1 MSGPPAPERRPRQSL
16 HPVLGAATALV
27 MATTGTV
34 IVPPSTSAAQFSP
47 RGVAVSSQ
55 YRSGLDTMT
64 YGRTQLSTASRDSD
78 RVSDELRAQTLA
90 RRERVEQKRAKR
102 ERVEQK
108 CAKRERAEQ
117 KRVEQ
122 RRAERKRTAR
132 LSANRWVLPLANY
145 SLSARFG
152 EVSWLWSSY
161 HTGLDFVAGYGTA
174 IRSVASGTVTEAS
187 YDGSY
192 GYKTVVTLE
201 NGTELWYCHQTS
213 LAVGVGTAVGPGEV
227 IGYVGTTG
235 NVTGAHLHL
244 EVRPGGGD
252 PVDPFTALTQHGLK
266 P

>member
-1 MSGPPAPERRPRQSL
+1 VSGPPAPERRPRQSL

-102 ERVEQK
+102 ER
-108 CAKRERAEQ
+108 AEQ

-122 RRAERKRTAR
+122 RRAERQRTAR

-192 GYKTVVTLE
+192 GYKTVVALE

>member
-1 MSGPPAPERRPRQSL
+1 
-16 HPVLGAATALV
+16 
-27 MATTGTV
+27 
-34 IVPPSTSAAQFSP
+34 
-47 RGVAVSSQ
+47 
-55 YRSGLDTMT
+55 MT

-108 CAKRERAEQ
+108 
-117 KRVEQ
+117 RVEQ
-122 RRAERKRTAR
+122 RRAERQRTAR